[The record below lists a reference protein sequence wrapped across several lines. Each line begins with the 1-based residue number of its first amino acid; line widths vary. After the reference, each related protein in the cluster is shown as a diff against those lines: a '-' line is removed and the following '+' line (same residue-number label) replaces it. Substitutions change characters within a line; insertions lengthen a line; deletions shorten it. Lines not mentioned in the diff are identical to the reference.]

1 MSLTARRMP
10 LNEFVVWF
18 ELRFYLKGYVRPK
31 FAAIANFTKV
41 HKPTVYCTVPWESDH
56 PYLHTIPL

>member
-1 MSLTARRMP
+1 MP